1 MKYIAWVG
9 KKQYEL
15 EVELQNGR
23 HIVRLDGKKYEVD
36 LRRIPG
42 SPVYSMLIAG
52 RSYEADV
59 RRDGEWLNV
68 SVQGETYRISVK
80 EELWATA
87 SATATKSSQAGVHQ
101 LKAPMPGLVVEIR
114 TRVGEKV
121 QEGQALMVIEA
132 MKMQNE
138 LCAQVDGTIKEIR
151 VKEQDAVDP
160 TQVLLVIESSDL
172 E

>member
-1 MKYIAWVG
+1 MKYIALVG
-9 KKQYEL
+9 KKQYEV
-15 EVELQNGR
+15 EVELRNGR
-23 HIVRLDGKKYEVD
+23 HVVKLDAKKYEVD
-36 LRRIPG
+36 LRKLPG

-52 RSYEADV
+52 KSYEADV

-68 SVQGETYRISVK
+68 SVQGESYRISVR

-87 SATATKSSQAGVHQ
+87 AATTAKSSREGIHQ

-114 TRVGEKV
+114 TRVGDKV
-121 QEGQALMVIEA
+121 QEGQALVVIEA

-138 LCAQVDGTIKEIR
+138 LCAQTDGTVKEIR

-160 TQVLLVIESSDL
+160 AQVLMVIES
-172 E
+172 